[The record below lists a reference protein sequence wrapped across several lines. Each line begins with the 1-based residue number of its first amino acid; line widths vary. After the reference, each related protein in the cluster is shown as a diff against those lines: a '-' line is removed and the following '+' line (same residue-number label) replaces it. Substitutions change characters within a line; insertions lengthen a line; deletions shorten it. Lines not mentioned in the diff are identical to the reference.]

1 MIRPRWQR
9 FNRSGPLLVW
19 RRWDQ
24 AIALIAALN
33 LAWVIFDLSYV
44 ALRSFWLQRNLY
56 PLPSLPLLVPLPWLP
71 DITPLYDPLKGIEPH
86 RDTKAYLDH
95 FQTLDREA
103 MAQGIDAP
111 AVRELLNKQT
121 DLTIEMI
128 ETNPFLNSGNAGT
141 LERLK
146 NRLRTQ
152 AGLESSRE
160 AAVLLLSPP
169 YLQQNSWTAERIFWT
184 RRILPLVEI
193 NYWRGMDENGQPTDL
208 SWRIDTPFQLLF
220 LVDIL
225 LRTIRL
231 KRRYPAIRWRDALLR
246 RWIDLPLLLP
256 IGRLLR
262 AVPVTERLSRA
273 GLIQLEPLRAVISRG
288 VVALLAMELF
298 EVITIRVV
306 DALQEMI
313 RSPQLPQR
321 IRSFCTYQGMEQNE
335 QKELVQLTQIWL
347 PLLLNQVGPNMRP
360 QLVALFAH
368 LLQQG
373 LERNAVLNPLRGLKG
388 LQKAESEMSRQLS
401 ESLVDSVL
409 NLSRGAG
416 SRLEQRDP
424 VLEEL
429 GSDTIDRFWEELAR
443 VMEQGPVME
452 RSQELLASLL
462 EDLKRS
468 SFQQLHNQW
477 GVDDLIREIDGLSFS
492 PPDERSRPQA

>member
-1 MIRPRWQR
+1 
-9 FNRSGPLLVW
+9 
-19 RRWDQ
+19 
-24 AIALIAALN
+24 
-33 LAWVIFDLSYV
+33 
-44 ALRSFWLQRNLY
+44 
-56 PLPSLPLLVPLPWLP
+56 
-71 DITPLYDPLKGIEPH
+71 
-86 RDTKAYLDH
+86 
-95 FQTLDREA
+95 
-103 MAQGIDAP
+103 MAQGVDAP
-111 AVRELLNKQT
+111 AVQTLLEKQIA
-121 DLTIEMI
+121 LTIEMI
-128 ETNPFLNSGNAGT
+128 ESNPFLSSGNTGA

-146 NRLRTQ
+146 NRLRLQ

-160 AAVLLLSPP
+160 SVVLLLSQPH
-169 YLQQNSWTAERIFWT
+169 LRENNWSTERVFWND
-184 RRILPLVEI
+184 RIIPLVEI
-193 NYWRGMDENGQPTDL
+193 NYWRGIDENGQPTDL

-225 LRTIRL
+225 FRTIRL
-231 KRRYPAIRWRDALLR
+231 KRRYPAIRWRDAVLR

-256 IGRLLR
+256 FGRLLR
-262 AVPVTERLSRA
+262 AVPVTERLSSA

-313 RSPQLPQR
+313 RSPELPQR

-335 QKELVQLTQIWL
+335 QKELVQLTQLWL
-347 PLLLNQVGPNMRP
+347 PLLLNQIGPNMRP

-373 LERNAVLNPLRGLKG
+373 LERNAVLTPLRGIRG
-388 LQKAESEMSRQLS
+388 LQKAESELSRQLS
-401 ESLVDSVL
+401 ENLVDSAL

-424 VLEEL
+424 VLEGL

-452 RSQELLASLL
+452 RSQDLLASLL

-468 SFQQLHNQW
+468 SFQQLHSQR
-477 GVDDLIREIDGLSFS
+477 GVDDLIRELDGLSFS
-492 PPDERSRPQA
+492 PPDGNSRPQA